1 MSIVGTLGGV
11 EGKQTI
17 VEVLGGKGGQQT
29 ISETFEELGLEVVP
43 ANTEDEVTPD
53 PETPG
58 ENENSD
64 PTDDPTQTDNPGA
77 Q

>member
-43 ANTEDEVTPD
+43 ANEEEPQEPINVT
-53 PETPG
+53 
-58 ENENSD
+58 
-64 PTDDPTQTDNPGA
+64 
-77 Q
+77 